1 MIRYSIDFAVNY
13 SKLISDI
20 ELETFGES
28 LKKIYEV
35 DKQIKAILAFDE
47 SQLIGFLTFKK
58 HDLSI
63 EIYNLA
69 VLQKYRRQKVG
80 SSILKSLEVY
90 DCSLEVRESNEDAIA
105 FYKKQ
110 GFEKSHIRKN
120 YYPDEDAIV
129 LERGKCME
137 QKAFAKINLILNVID
152 KLDNGYHEIEFLMNS
167 IDLFD
172 VVKVTKAKTDSVIV
186 KDKPQLSNENNLAY
200 KALKLMREKF
210 GFETKYQI
218 EIEKNIPIAAGMA
231 GGSTDAA
238 ALMRIVNELENLGQ
252 SDEQLA
258 MLGAEIGSDI
268 PFCIHSKLA
277 IARGRGEKIELLSAK
292 IPTKYILVV
301 NPGVELS
308 TQKVYNNHKIS
319 TEKGDIDMLLSATD
333 HKQFESQLFNSLEVT
348 ASELC
353 SELIELKLKLEAETD
368 HRVIVSGSGPT
379 LLVFSEDYNQISEL
393 FEIFKPQYENTFIT
407 KMDSCI

>member
-1 MIRYSIDFAVNY
+1 MIRYAIDFAVNY
-13 SKLISDI
+13 SKLISNV
-20 ELETFGES
+20 ELEVFGES
-28 LKKIYEV
+28 LKKIYDV
-35 DKQIKAILAFDE
+35 DKQIKVILAFDE
-47 SQLIGFLTFKK
+47 SKLIGFLTFKK

-69 VLQKYRRQKVG
+69 VLPKYRRRKIG
-80 SSILKSLEVY
+80 SAILKSLETH
-90 DCSLEVRESNEDAIA
+90 DCSLEVRESNKDAIA

-129 LERGKCME
+129 LERGKYME

-172 VVKVTKAKTDSVIV
+172 VVKVTKAKSDSVIV
-186 KDKPQLSNENNLAY
+186 KDKPQLSNENNLVY
-200 KALKLMREKF
+200 KALILMREKF
-210 GFETKYQI
+210 GFKTNYKI

-238 ALMRIVNELENLGQ
+238 ALMRIINELENLGQ

-277 IARGRGEKIELLSAK
+277 IARGCGEKIELLSEK
-292 IPTKYILVV
+292 IPTKHILVV

-308 TQKVYNNHKIS
+308 TQKVYENHKIS
-319 TEKGDIDMLLSATD
+319 NKKGEIDKLLSATN

-353 SELIELKLKLEAETD
+353 PELIELKSKLEAKTN
-368 HRVIVSGSGPT
+368 HRIIVSGSGPT
-379 LLVFSEDYNQISEL
+379 LLVFSEDYNQISQL
-393 FEIFKPQYENTFIT
+393 FEFFKPQYENTFIT